1 MWICCGALSLAGTA
15 SGQTNAG
22 SNQPGPAGITNS
34 PAQSNNAPNDLQWKG
49 AADLDPKTFGDQWAA
64 FSNSLSANLALLT
77 NEMEELRSAK
87 GGPAKNQTAPASI
100 PGALWALALANFVLG
115 AGVLGISA
123 VLLRERKSVVTQVR
137 SVVAGQIPAMA
148 KTLADQVQPELDAAI
163 RQGQELAGAMQQAAK
178 RNQEFLDSMKAKHEQ
193 YFDSFLETAESA
205 SRTAIET
212 LSAESRAMLGQLQ
225 GRAAED
231 FQKLFQGARIAW
243 QADLGLELQKVKD
256 NWNSMVKDS
265 QKLWQSQL
273 DGEIAAIKQTWLRQL
288 DEHQKQWQ
296 SSLNVFMETQP
307 EFWQKRLDQA
317 AAKASAA
324 WNSQLEALEAKNAG
338 LWHAIEQALAEA
350 QSRLARLNEEIGGAF
365 QRLKVRDDAMT
376 ALVWPPFFQEGGG
389 LAVWKQKIEDRL
401 AQHDPGAFDLFLA
414 LGRFNNTAREA
425 GDTRRLDEVLHGVG
439 VEAYRF
445 WKSLG
450 AAQLDAALE
459 WRSGFQG
466 YLDTSGIPIDII
478 LALERDRFDTNTMLS
493 VDVGSASRMYVKEA
507 LSWVVRDKSSDP
519 PKVLCHA
526 RVITC

>member
-1 MWICCGALSLAGTA
+1 MAGAA
-15 SGQTNAG
+15 SGQNDGASKELATSDPG
-22 SNQPGPAGITNS
+22 SNNMAV
-34 PAQSNNAPNDLQWKG
+34 
-49 AADLDPKTFGDQWAA
+49 LDPKAFVAQMAA
-64 FSNSLSANLALLT
+64 FSNSLSANFALLT
-77 NEMEELRSAK
+77 NEMEELRSAT
-87 GGPAKNQTAPASI
+87 GGSVKNRPVTNPI
-100 PGALWALALANFVLG
+100 PGSLWALLLVNFLLG
-115 AGVLGISA
+115 AGVLGISV
-123 VLLRERKSVVTQVR
+123 VLLRERKSVVMQVR
-137 SVVAGQIPAMA
+137 SVVAGQIPVMA
-148 KTLADQVQPELDAAI
+148 KTLADQVQPKLDAAI
-163 RQGQELAGAMQQAAK
+163 RQGQELAATMQQAVE

-193 YFDSFLETAESA
+193 DFESFLQSAESA
-205 SRTAIET
+205 SRTAIGA
-212 LSAESRAMLGQLQ
+212 LSTESHAMLGQLQ
-225 GRAAED
+225 QQAAED
-231 FQKLFQGARIAW
+231 FQKLFRGARDSW

-265 QKLWQSQL
+265 HKLWQSRL

-296 SSLNVFMETQP
+296 SSLNVFVEAQP

-317 AAKASAA
+317 AEKARMA
-324 WNSQLEALEAKNAG
+324 WNSQLEALAAKNAS
-338 LWHAIEQALAEA
+338 LWHVIEKGLADA
-350 QSRLARLNEEIGGAF
+350 QSRLTRLNEEIGGAF
-365 QRLKVRDDAMT
+365 QRLKVRDDAMN

-389 LAVWKQKIEDRL
+389 LAGWKQKIEDRL

-414 LGRFNNTAREA
+414 LGRFNNAARDA
-425 GDTRRLDEVLHGVG
+425 GDTRRLAEVLHGVG

-450 AAQLDAALE
+450 TAQLDAALE

-466 YLDTSGIPIDII
+466 YLDASSIPVDII

-493 VDVGSASRMYVKEA
+493 VDGGTASRMYVKEA